1 MPATVDG
8 VLGGF
13 AVLDAPDVRASRRFL
28 TQARDSA
35 GQGGAFA
42 AADVAAGIGRV
53 TKHVLL
59 PLGAASVDVLE
70 PARTLRDAACAFVD
84 APATVEGIKVGG
96 SASKCRFLAAP
107 MQDWAPSSSSY
118 DVIWAQWCVGH
129 LTDAHFLRFL
139 QRCRTALKPRG
150 VLVIKDNCGESSST
164 DDCFEVDDADRSICR
179 GRAYLEALLALSG
192 AELLCTALQATR
204 GEEAFP
210 ADIYPVRSYALR
222 WVDDGVK

>member
-13 AVLDAPDVRASRRFL
+13 ASLDAPDVRASRRFL
-28 TQARDSA
+28 GEARKAA
-35 GQGGAFA
+35 GQSGAFA

-53 TKHVLL
+53 AKHVLL
-59 PLGAASVDVLE
+59 PGGASSVDVLE
-70 PARTLRDAACAFVD
+70 PARTLREAACAFVD
-84 APATVEGIKVGG
+84 AKDTVEGIEVG
-96 SASKCRFLAAP
+96 AMAAKCRFLAAP
-107 MQDWAPSSSSY
+107 MQDWTPSSSSY

-150 VLVIKDNCGESSST
+150 VLVLKDNCGESSKT

-192 AELLCTALQATR
+192 AELLCTALQPVA

-222 WVDDGVK
+222 WVDGVT